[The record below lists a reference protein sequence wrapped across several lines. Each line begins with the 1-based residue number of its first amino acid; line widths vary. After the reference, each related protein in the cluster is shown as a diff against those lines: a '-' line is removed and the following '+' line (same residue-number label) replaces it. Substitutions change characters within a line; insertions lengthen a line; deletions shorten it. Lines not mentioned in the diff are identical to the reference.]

1 MVVMPELI
9 GAVDCGTN
17 SVRLLICRVQA
28 DGRVDEVD
36 RRLHLTRLGQ
46 GVDATGAF
54 APDALART
62 MDAMADFGAELDSL
76 GVTKRRVVATSA
88 ARDATNSEEF
98 FAGARLRLGVEAEII
113 SGEQEAL
120 LSFAGATAALPEL
133 AQPVLVMDIGG
144 GSTELILGT
153 GGRLE
158 RAVSLD
164 VGSVRVR
171 ERFLHSDPPTAAEVA
186 EASGRIDELLDGSG
200 IDFAG
205 AATWVGVGGTVT
217 SLSALVQGLAVYDR
231 AAVHRSR
238 LERAELFAF
247 AAELLAMPVARV
259 AEFPTMVPG
268 RADVICA
275 GALVCERVGRR
286 LAGDLI
292 VSEADILD
300 GLVAGLAVKSA

>member
-1 MVVMPELI
+1 MPELV

-17 SVRLLICRVQA
+17 SVRLLICRVHA
-28 DGRVDEVD
+28 DGSMDEVD
-36 RRLHLTRLGQ
+36 RRLYLTRLGQ

-76 GVTKRRVVATSA
+76 GVAKRRVVATSA
-88 ARDATNSEEF
+88 ARDAANSVEF
-98 FAGARLRLGVEAEII
+98 FEGARLRLGVEAEII

-144 GSTELILGT
+144 GSTELILGSE
-153 GGRLE
+153 GRLE
-158 RAVSLD
+158 SAVSIN

-171 ERFLHSDPPTAAEVA
+171 ERFLHSDPPTAAEIA
-186 EASGRIDELLDGSG
+186 EASACIDELLDGSG
-200 IDFAG
+200 IDFSAP
-205 AATWVGVGGTVT
+205 ATWVGVGGTVT
-217 SLSALVQGLAVYDR
+217 SLSALVQGLPVYDR

-238 LERAELFAF
+238 LGREELFAF
-247 AAELLAMPVARV
+247 AAELLAMPIARV

-275 GALVCERVGRR
+275 GALVCERVGQR
-286 LAGDLI
+286 LVGDLI

-300 GLVAGLAVKSA
+300 GLVRGLV

>member
-1 MVVMPELI
+1 MPELV

-17 SVRLLICRVQA
+17 SVRLLICRVQP
-28 DGRVDEVD
+28 DGRVEEVD

-54 APDALART
+54 AVDALART
-62 MDAMADFGAELDSL
+62 MDALADFGAELDSL

-88 ARDATNSEEF
+88 ARDAANSEEF

-120 LSFAGATAALPEL
+120 LSFAGATAALPDL
-133 AQPVLVMDIGG
+133 PHPVLVMDIGG

-153 GGRLE
+153 PESLE

-171 ERFLHSDPPTAAEVA
+171 ERFLHADPPTAAEVA
-186 EASGRIDELLDGSG
+186 EASVCIDELLDGSG
-200 IDFAG
+200 IDFG
-205 AATWVGVGGTVT
+205 EAASWVGVGGTVT

-231 AAVHRSR
+231 SAVHGSR
-238 LERAELFAF
+238 LEREELFAF
-247 AAELLAMPVARV
+247 AAELLAMRV
-259 AEFPTMVPG
+259 ERVLQFPTMVPG

-286 LAGDLI
+286 LAGDLV

-300 GLVAGLAVKSA
+300 GLVAGLAQ

>member
-1 MVVMPELI
+1 MPELV

-28 DGRVDEVD
+28 DGRLDEVD

-46 GVDATGAF
+46 GVDATGTF
-54 APDALART
+54 AVDALART
-62 MDAMADFGAELDSL
+62 MDAMTDFGAELDSL
-76 GVTKRRVVATSA
+76 GVTRRRVVATSA
-88 ARDATNSEEF
+88 ARDAANSEEF

-120 LSFAGATAALPEL
+120 LSFAGATAALPEV

-158 RAVSLD
+158 TATSLD
-164 VGSVRVR
+164 IGSVRVR
-171 ERFLHSDPPTAAEVA
+171 ERFLHSDPPTAVEVA
-186 EASGRIDELLDGSG
+186 AASARIDELLDGSG
-200 IDFAG
+200 IDFAS

-217 SLSALVQGLAVYDR
+217 SLSALVQGLPVYDR

-247 AAELLAMPVARV
+247 AAELLAMPVERV
-259 AEFPTMVPG
+259 LDFPTMVPG

-286 LAGDLI
+286 LTGDLI